1 MVVANI
7 QIYFTVNDINFSIYY
22 VWSDVAGSLYFE
34 VAAALQQLCTNQN
47 KDI

>member
-7 QIYFTVNDINFSIYY
+7 QIHLTVNDINFSIYY
-22 VWSDVAGSLYFE
+22 VWSDVAGSYFE

-47 KDI
+47 KDM